1 LFPIILQVKSTADK
15 DHTFDTRSLLR
26 VVCGRAFCSAAAH
39 FLYYAC
45 YTLSSVLNRRSKVYY
60 SSHVFHAVARLD
72 LPTWDDPA
80 VSSQIAALFPS
91 SPLAVSWA
99 VILTFVNTVCAVVR
113 MCSQTAILFGVLRG
127 QKDGFSFALLT
138 FSSNLASYLNYST
151 TYPLSR
157 SKVSFTLTFFL
168 HFLPVADRCLSAWA
182 ATTRDKNYIRMEG
195 LRRLV
200 NDPKHRKEVVAGG
213 LAQYLVKGT
222 SVTPEPRDISDLFG
236 RVS

>member
-1 LFPIILQVKSTADK
+1 MVCEEASSPFDEGDDRVQGSLCRFQVLWTAPRHRELVTHELLVPSISFSFPVILQVKSTVDK
-15 DHTFDTRSLLR
+15 DHAFDTRFLLR
-26 VVCGRAFCSAAAH
+26 VVCGRAFCSAAGH

-45 YTLSSVLNRRSKVYY
+45 YTLSSVLNRRSRLYY

-91 SPLAVSWA
+91 SPLTVSWV
-99 VILTFVNTVCAVVR
+99 VILTFVNTVSAVVR
-113 MCSQTAILFGVLRG
+113 LCSQSAILFGVLRG

-157 SKVSFTLTFFL
+157 SKAPFTLTFIF
-168 HFLPVADRCLSAWA
+168 C
-182 ATTRDKNYIRMEG
+182 M
-195 LRRLV
+195 
-200 NDPKHRKEVVAGG
+200 
-213 LAQYLVKGT
+213 
-222 SVTPEPRDISDLFG
+222 
-236 RVS
+236 